1 MALKAG
7 LTQHARTTGCV
18 SHDAQARV
26 DKRVAA
32 ILAAR
37 DATLQL
43 ARGMAQRSKRG
54 MG

>member
-1 MALKAG
+1 MALKPG
-7 LTQHARTTGCV
+7 LTQRAQTAGHV

-37 DATLQL
+37 DAAVQL
-43 ARGMAQRSKRG
+43 ARGAAQRSKRG
-54 MG
+54 MT